1 VVGGAVAMIN
11 GVAASASAFAN
22 GAVIS
27 AAVAPS
33 TISSAAVAT
42 VSSAA
47 ISTAA
52 ILANATQSLDLLAY
66 YIKNMVMPVYALKL
80 GIKVKLMLTL
90 SFSAYI

>member
-1 VVGGAVAMIN
+1 MAN
-11 GVAASASAFAN
+11 GVAASASAFPN
-22 GAVIS
+22 GAPIS
-27 AAVAPS
+27 AAAAPS
-33 TISSAAVAT
+33 TINSVAVAT
-42 VSSAA
+42 VPSAA

-80 GIKVKLMLTL
+80 GIKVKSMLTL